1 MLNLKKELLDKKKV
15 ISIIKINS
23 NSNSTIDF
31 IASIVKNEPQIIQ
44 LEMGNINSKYFLE
57 LCFKVQQITS
67 MFDSLLIIKDRLD
80 IVQIINSDGLYMDDS
95 CYDIRYIKNIL
106 SDDKIIGSD
115 FNSDHCDYNINDKKY
130 IVRKYD
136 C

>member
-1 MLNLKKELLDKKKV
+1 MLNVKKELLDKKKV
-15 ISIIKINS
+15 ISIIRINT

-31 IASIVKNEPQIIQ
+31 IASLVKNNPQIIQ
-44 LEMGNINSKYFLE
+44 LEMGDINSKNFLE
-57 LCFKVQQITS
+57 LCFKLQQITS

-80 IVQIINSDGLYMDDS
+80 IVLIINSDGIYIDNS
-95 CYDIRYIKNIL
+95 CYDVKYIKNIL
-106 SDDKIIGSD
+106 SDDKIIGSES
-115 FNSDHCDYNINDKKY
+115 NSSYYDYNINDKKY